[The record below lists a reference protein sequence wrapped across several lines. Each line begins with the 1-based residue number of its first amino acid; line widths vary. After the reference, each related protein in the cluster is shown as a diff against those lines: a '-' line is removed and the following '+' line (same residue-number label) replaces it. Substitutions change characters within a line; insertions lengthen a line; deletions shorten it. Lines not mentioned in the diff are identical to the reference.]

1 MVAMMVAWKVL
12 LMVAALVG
20 KMDRKRELRW
30 VVVSVDLMELRLAK
44 T

>member
-1 MVAMMVAWKVL
+1 MVVMTAAWMVL

-20 KMDRKRELRW
+20 KMDRKWVLRW
-30 VVVSVDLMELRLAK
+30 VVVWVDLMELRLAK